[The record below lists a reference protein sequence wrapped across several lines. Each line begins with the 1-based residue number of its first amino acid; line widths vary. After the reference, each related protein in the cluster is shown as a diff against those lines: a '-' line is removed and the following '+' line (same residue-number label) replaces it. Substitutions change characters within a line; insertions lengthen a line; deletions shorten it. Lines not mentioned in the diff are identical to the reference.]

1 MKNFLFLLVIYNM
14 FNIFKCNTK
23 SKKQLQQII
32 PDSKLI
38 LQEVHLNKEILL
50 DLKLDTLQKSQK
62 YKIMVHYIGS
72 YAITFDISIICDDI
86 HFIKN
91 IDKKN
96 NINLNDFSEFDFQT
110 NDKKIPTQCGNN
122 YDKNK
127 VLLSLKPK
135 SIAYQFIPEEEIKF
149 NIIVELITNVF
160 NTDIKPLNI
169 LFNKGVYKGV
179 ILCFIIIPLMV
190 FIFRNKIKLLLKEI
204 LDYNTKKLN

>member
-1 MKNFLFLLVIYNM
+1 MNNFLFLLVIYNM

-110 NDKKIPTQCGNN
+110 NDKKIPTQCENN

-149 NIIVELITNVF
+149 NIIL
-160 NTDIKPLNI
+160 
-169 LFNKGVYKGV
+169 
-179 ILCFIIIPLMV
+179 
-190 FIFRNKIKLLLKEI
+190 
-204 LDYNTKKLN
+204 